1 MLKFGENLLEFFQV
15 TWKNCTIIFWIYIYI
30 FYKLRIDICMV
41 GMKLIEVKTSKIM
54 NNKIDFTI
62 LSSETN

>member
-1 MLKFGENLLEFFQV
+1 
-15 TWKNCTIIFWIYIYI
+15 
-30 FYKLRIDICMV
+30 MV

>member
-1 MLKFGENLLEFFQV
+1 
-15 TWKNCTIIFWIYIYI
+15 
-30 FYKLRIDICMV
+30 MV
-41 GMKLIEVKTSKIM
+41 GMKLIEVKTSKII

>member
-1 MLKFGENLLEFFQV
+1 
-15 TWKNCTIIFWIYIYI
+15 
-30 FYKLRIDICMV
+30 MV

-54 NNKIDFTI
+54 NNKIDFNI

>member
-1 MLKFGENLLEFFQV
+1 
-15 TWKNCTIIFWIYIYI
+15 
-30 FYKLRIDICMV
+30 MV
-41 GMKLIEVKTSKIM
+41 GMKLIEVKTNKIM

>member
-1 MLKFGENLLEFFQV
+1 MYNYILD
-15 TWKNCTIIFWIYIYI
+15 IYI
-30 FYKLRIDICMV
+30 FFKLRIDICMV

-62 LSSETN
+62 LSNETN

>member
-1 MLKFGENLLEFFQV
+1 
-15 TWKNCTIIFWIYIYI
+15 
-30 FYKLRIDICMV
+30 MV
-41 GMKLIEVKTSKIM
+41 GIKLIEVKTSKIM

>member
-1 MLKFGENLLEFFQV
+1 
-15 TWKNCTIIFWIYIYI
+15 
-30 FYKLRIDICMV
+30 MV

-54 NNKIDFTI
+54 NNKIDFII